1 MKRRWDIEAL
11 YCVTLATV
19 VILCVVM
26 AGLAGK
32 LAEERERNKVLQ
44 KQYEM
49 AATECRVLMDE
60 NDRLREVI
68 ESYGS
73 N

>member
-11 YCVTLATV
+11 YCGTLATI

-32 LAEERERNKVLQ
+32 LTEEREKTKLLQ

-68 ESYGS
+68 ENYGS

>member
-1 MKRRWDIEAL
+1 MKKMLDIEAL
-11 YCVTLATV
+11 YCITLAAV
-19 VILCVVM
+19 VILCIVM

-32 LAEERERNKVLQ
+32 LTEEREKTKLLQ

-60 NDRLREVI
+60 NDRLREVV
-68 ESYGS
+68 ESYGF